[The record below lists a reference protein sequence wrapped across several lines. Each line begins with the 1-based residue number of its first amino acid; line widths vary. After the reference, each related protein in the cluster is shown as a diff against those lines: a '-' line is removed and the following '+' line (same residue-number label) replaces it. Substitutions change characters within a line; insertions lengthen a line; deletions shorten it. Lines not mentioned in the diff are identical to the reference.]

1 MYQYIAYPFDVAKT
15 NRILNTQFNKEC
27 GENLGKEL
35 VAVYERGQF
44 KNGAFRG
51 MLPLVGITTVN
62 NMFGGYSFDVTGIKL
77 LACTTFTQPFNIL
90 MTQRQVINTAT
101 FAEPSYRQVMANFA
115 NVPKL
120 ITLGYTA
127 ALTRNALLMMAFL
140 PKTLGNDWMPMDA
153 GFALGAVALSHPFEV
168 ARVLI
173 VCKEQ
178 NRMIGSTVSTLQNL
192 YAAEGAAGLFRGFV
206 PRTIHAFPLL
216 FALTTT
222 LEYKGDESV
231 FSGIRLNPMLGAPK
245 VSSD

>member
-51 MLPLVGITTVN
+51 MMPLFGITMIN
-62 NMFGGYSFDVTGIKL
+62 NLGGGYTFDVTGIKL
-77 LACTTFTQPFNIL
+77 LACTTLTQPLNIL

-101 FAEPSYRQVMANFA
+101 FAEPSYRQVMSNFG

-127 ALTRNALLMMAFL
+127 ALTRNALLMTAFL
-140 PKTLGNDWMPMDA
+140 PKTLGNEWMPMDA

-178 NRMIGSTVSTLQNL
+178 NRMIGSTISTLQNL

-222 LEYKGDESV
+222 LECNGDVGV

-245 VSSD
+245 ISSD

>member
-35 VAVYERGQF
+35 VAMNERGQF

-51 MLPLVGITTVN
+51 MMPLFGITMIN
-62 NMFGGYSFDVTGIKL
+62 NLGGAYSFDVSGIKL
-77 LACTTFTQPFNIL
+77 LACTTLTQPLNIL
-90 MTQRQVINTAT
+90 MTQRQVINTST
-101 FAEPSYRQVMANFA
+101 FAEPSYRQIMSNFA

-120 ITLGYTA
+120 VTLGYTA
-127 ALTRNALLMMAFL
+127 ALTRNAILMTAFL
-140 PKTLGNDWMPMDA
+140 PKTLGNEWMPMDA

-178 NRMIGSTVSTLQNL
+178 NRMIGSTISTLQNL

-222 LEYKGDESV
+222 LEVKGDENV

-245 VSSD
+245 ISSD

>member
-35 VAVYERGQF
+35 VAIYERGQF

-51 MLPLVGITTVN
+51 VLPLVGITVIN
-62 NMFGGYSFDVTGIKL
+62 NHLGGYGFDVTGLKL
-77 LACTTFTQPFNIL
+77 LACTTLTQPLNIL

-101 FAEPSYRQVMANFA
+101 FAEPSYRQVMSNFG

-127 ALTRNALLMMAFL
+127 ALTRNALLMTAFL
-140 PKTLGNDWMPMDA
+140 PKTLGNEWMPMDA

-178 NRMIGSTVSTLQNL
+178 NRMIGSTISTLQNL

-216 FALTTT
+216 LALTTS
-222 LEYKGDESV
+222 YVPSKDDV
-231 FSGIRLNPMLGAPK
+231 FSGIRLNPLLGAPK
-245 VSSD
+245 ISSD